1 MRTFLFPEKQ
11 VFVSSFLTSSEG
23 IQPAMKDVSVEAIKT
38 HIVRH
43 TGRITDRLQLAA
55 SLHDEWRKYARC
67 AFVLPV
73 SWTIVRGCCV
83 LILEASVSILC
94 SNICIHVHTYI
105 HMYAHTYTYMYI
117 LSYVICRGLRL

>member
-1 MRTFLFPEKQ
+1 MRTFLFSEKQ

-83 LILEASVSILC
+83 LILEASAYMYTRTYTC
-94 SNICIHVHTYI
+94 THIHV
-105 HMYAHTYTYMYI
+105 YTE
-117 LSYVICRGLRL
+117 LCDLQRP